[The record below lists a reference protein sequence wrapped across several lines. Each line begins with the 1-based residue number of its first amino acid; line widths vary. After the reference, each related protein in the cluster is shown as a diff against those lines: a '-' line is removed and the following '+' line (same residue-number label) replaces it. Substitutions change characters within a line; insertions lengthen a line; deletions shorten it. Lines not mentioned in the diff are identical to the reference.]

1 MPIKECKIL
10 TEHLDVE
17 GISDIEVYKQHS
29 GYQAIEKVF
38 KGMSPDDVIATVQDS
53 ALAGRGGA
61 WFNTGMKWSFM
72 PKEPDGPSYLC
83 VNCDESEPG
92 TFKDRHLIAKNPH
105 QLLEG
110 VIISAYAIRASAAYI
125 RFRQLNKVVPDHCL
139 YQCPWF
145 GSNTLGMRQM
155 AGIVIGHL
163 QTGVISSKL

>member
-10 TEHLDVE
+10 TTHLDVE
-17 GISDIEVYKQHS
+17 NLGDIEVYRQHG

-38 KGMSPDDVIATVQDS
+38 KGMSPDDVIMTVQES

-92 TFKDRHLIAKNPH
+92 YFQGPSPDR
-105 QLLEG
+105 QESTR
-110 VIISAYAIRASAAYI
+110 SA
-125 RFRQLNKVVPDHCL
+125 
-139 YQCPWF
+139 
-145 GSNTLGMRQM
+145 
-155 AGIVIGHL
+155 
-163 QTGVISSKL
+163 